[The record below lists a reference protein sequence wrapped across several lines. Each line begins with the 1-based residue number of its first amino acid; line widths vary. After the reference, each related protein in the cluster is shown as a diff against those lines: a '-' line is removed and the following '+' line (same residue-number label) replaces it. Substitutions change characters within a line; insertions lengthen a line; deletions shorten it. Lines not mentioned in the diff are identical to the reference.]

1 MENKSYEKTILW
13 SATFLSLFALA
24 ACSNSKSS
32 ENQTKKE
39 NTSSSKVTS
48 SSKTSNSKNSATHS
62 TNTSPSSSQA
72 NTNNSEKVQKS
83 SSPLSGYS
91 AEQVE
96 YARVTETLL
105 SYYKYD
111 YQPVSI
117 SVTKNG
123 ANHQVFP
130 FSGSVVVPQDTVTLS
145 FSSDNTMAGTT
156 IVTYSS
162 HHNGSINFYKD
173 PNHYQ
178 DERYLKDSA
187 WVKEES
193 QKLLDSSQTLAIPTS
208 FDEQA
213 AQIISKIEI
222 K

>member
-1 MENKSYEKTILW
+1 MENKSYEKIILW

-39 NTSSSKVTS
+39 TTSSSKVTS

-62 TNTSPSSSQA
+62 TSSSASSSQA

-105 SYYKYD
+105 VIINMIINLFLSVLLKMELITKSFLF
-111 YQPVSI
+111 PV
-117 SVTKNG
+117 
-123 ANHQVFP
+123 
-130 FSGSVVVPQDTVTLS
+130 L
-145 FSSDNTMAGTT
+145 
-156 IVTYSS
+156 
-162 HHNGSINFYKD
+162 
-173 PNHYQ
+173 
-178 DERYLKDSA
+178 
-187 WVKEES
+187 
-193 QKLLDSSQTLAIPTS
+193 
-208 FDEQA
+208 
-213 AQIISKIEI
+213 
-222 K
+222 

>member
-48 SSKTSNSKNSATHS
+48 SSKTSNGKNSATHS

-162 HHNGSINFYKD
+162 NHNGSINFYKD

-178 DERYLKDSA
+178 DERYLKNYWTVA
-187 WVKEES
+187 KRLPF
-193 QKLLDSSQTLAIPTS
+193 QLHLMNKLLKS
-208 FDEQA
+208 FLR
-213 AQIISKIEI
+213 
-222 K
+222 

>member
-1 MENKSYEKTILW
+1 MKKTILW

-32 ENQTKKE
+32 KNQTKKE

-83 SSPLSGYS
+83 SSPLSEYS

-162 HHNGSINFYKD
+162 NHNGSINFYKD

-178 DERYLKDSA
+178 DERYLKNSA

>member
-1 MENKSYEKTILW
+1 MKKTILW

-162 HHNGSINFYKD
+162 NHNGSINFYKN

-222 K
+222 KQ

>member
-1 MENKSYEKTILW
+1 MKKTILW

-162 HHNGSINFYKD
+162 NHNGSINFYKD

-187 WVKEES
+187 CVKEES